1 MILPIYLYG
10 HPVLRE
16 NAQEV
21 DLSQKEDI
29 NKLVGDLW
37 DTLAKADGCGLASP
51 QVGISKRVVIVDGT
65 CLTDTYD
72 YLHDFKRTMINP
84 HVIGESEECSV
95 YSEGCLSV
103 PGIYADVR
111 RPKKISVEYYDE
123 NLEKKTE
130 EFDNFAARIVQHE
143 LEHLDGGLFVD
154 DVAPIRK
161 KLIAKK
167 LQGIATRKIQ
177 TRYKSK

>member
-10 HPVLRE
+10 QPVLRQTAE
-16 NAQEV
+16 PV
-21 DLSQKEDI
+21 DLEAREEISA
-29 NKLVGDLW
+29 LVQNLW
-37 DTLAKADGCGLASP
+37 DTLAVADGCGLASP
-51 QVGISKRVVIVDGT
+51 QVGISKRCVVVDGT
-65 CLTDTYD
+65 GLVDTYP
-72 YLHDFKRTMINP
+72 YLKDFKRTLINP
-84 HVIGESEECSV
+84 VVTAESEEQTI

-111 RPKKISVEYYDE
+111 RPKKVTVEYWNE
-123 NLEKKTE
+123 SLEKVTE

-167 LQGIATRKIQ
+167 LQGIAARKIQ